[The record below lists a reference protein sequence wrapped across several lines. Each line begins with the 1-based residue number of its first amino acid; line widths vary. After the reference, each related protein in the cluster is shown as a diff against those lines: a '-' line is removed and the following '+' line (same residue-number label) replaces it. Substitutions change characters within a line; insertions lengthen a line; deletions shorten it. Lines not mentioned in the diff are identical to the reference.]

1 MLEKPEGQITSVAD
15 NRRAALENRP
25 DRPCILPGLR
35 PGRIGVISAIGGG
48 SKSFLT
54 LLACVQKAAGL
65 PILGGLWGP
74 ACVGGKG
81 VIFMAREDEIEDLED
96 RLHSICAHLQLTAGQ
111 SFENY
116 VRNLI
121 VCNARFLDPLLSYGV
136 VLPSTASGEV
146 VKPELVVFDTLSRYL
161 SPGTDE
167 NNSVQMTQFFEDI
180 EDQLRSWGAAGL
192 FIHHTNKS
200 GMQAARDD
208 LDAAGTERGS
218 VAITFAARGAWS
230 VRKPSK
236 KKGEEHGITDQ
247 QRDDY
252 ILLEHTKVNLG
263 RRQALQWFRKN
274 SKGVPIPIDPPV
286 PTSAPTPARRPRIG
300 TDLGEISSDRM
311 HG

>member
-1 MLEKPEGQITSVAD
+1 MLEKPKGQITSVAD
-15 NRRAALENRP
+15 NRRAATENRIE
-25 DRPCILPGLR
+25 RPCILPGLR

-81 VIFMAREDEIEDLED
+81 VVFIAREDEIEDLED
-96 RLHSICAHLQLTAGQ
+96 RLHSICEYLQLTSGPE
-111 SFENY
+111 FENF
-116 VRNLI
+116 VRNLV
-121 VCNARFLDPLLSYGV
+121 VCDARFLDPTMDYGV
-136 VLPSTASGEV
+136 VLPITASGEIIN
-146 VKPELVVFDTLSRYL
+146 PELVVIDTLSRYL
-161 SPGTDE
+161 PPGTDE
-167 NNSVQMTQFFEDI
+167 NNSVQMTQFFEEI
-180 EDQLRSWGAAGL
+180 EDRIRKWGAAGL

-247 QRDDY
+247 RRDEY

-263 RRQALQWFRKN
+263 RRQPLQWFRKN
-274 SKGVPIPIDPPV
+274 GKGVPVPINPPV
-286 PTSAPTPARRPRIG
+286 PPATPSPARRPRIG
-300 TDLGEISSDRM
+300 TDLGEICTDRM